1 MLTITDHWLQ
11 SANLTEAEVR
21 IELALSLLKSGRITF
36 ERAQELAQ
44 TDTFGFLELLRQRS
58 IELSYDVTDFEQ
70 DIEMLKHLG
79 QL

>member
-44 TDTFGFLELLRQRS
+44 TDTFGFLELLRQRG

-70 DIEMLKHLG
+70 DIETLKRLG